1 VGYPH
6 SHRGRGRE
14 GSSEFPAI
22 FHGLARCCDTSD
34 RHETHKALTSLR
46 SLLLLGEAPLGI
58 LGMLARQVRI
68 LWRIKAGI
76 EQGWST
82 EDLVKK
88 LKLSPYLVKNLSREA
103 TRFSEADL
111 REIHEALRE
120 TDLALKSTGL
130 AADRVLESLVLRFA
144 RKRPP
149 GITP

>member
-1 VGYPH
+1 MGRAPGGTGGSGLVSPGTPNWKIDGIRGDPH
-6 SHRGRGRE
+6 SHRAE
-14 GSSEFPAI
+14 DVKEVVSSQRSFTVFEMLRYL
-22 FHGLARCCDTSD
+22 G

-46 SLLLLGEAPLGI
+46 ACSSSGEAPLGI

-111 REIHEALRE
+111 G
-120 TDLALKSTGL
+120 KSTRRCG
-130 AADRVLESLVLRFA
+130 RRTW
-144 RKRPP
+144 P
-149 GITP
+149 